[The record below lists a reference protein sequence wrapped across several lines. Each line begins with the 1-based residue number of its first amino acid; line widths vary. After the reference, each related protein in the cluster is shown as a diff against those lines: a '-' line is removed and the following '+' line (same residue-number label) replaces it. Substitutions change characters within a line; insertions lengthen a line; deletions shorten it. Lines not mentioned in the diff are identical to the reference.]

1 MVPSAAASYDRW
13 MTSTDP
19 TGAID
24 HTDPDARSVRV
35 RAQELAPVLGDLD
48 GNLRT
53 IEAAIRDAVADGVQL
68 LVLPELATSGYYLD
82 GPEAARAVTLPSDAP
97 VFADWAS
104 LLPED
109 TVVVVGFCE
118 RDGETI
124 HNSALVLGASGTL
137 GVYRKVHLWDEEQTV
152 FVAGRETQPVVETPI
167 GRLGVLVCY
176 DLEFPEVPRGLAL
189 RGADLLVVPTNW
201 PLVDR
206 PVGERAPEVVQ
217 AMAAAR
223 ASAIPIVCCDRSG
236 TEAGKPWTEGTT
248 IIPAEGWPVGA
259 KDARGRVDA
268 TVRIDRGA
276 TRIGPRNDVLA
287 DRRPELYGAV
297 TAEGSSDRHR

>member
-1 MVPSAAASYDRW
+1 MVLSAAASYDRW

-19 TGAID
+19 TGATD
-24 HTDPDARSVRV
+24 HADHVDPAPRSIRV
-35 RAQELAPVLGDLD
+35 RAHELAPVLGDLD

-53 IEAAIRDAVADGVQL
+53 IETAIRGAVADGVQL
-68 LVLPELATSGYYLD
+68 LVLPELATSGYYLG
-82 GPEAARAVTLPSDAP
+82 GPEAARAVALPSDAP
-97 VFADWAS
+97 VFSDWAS
-104 LLPED
+104 LLPD
-109 TVVVVGFCE
+109 DDGVVVVGFCE
-118 RDGETI
+118 LDGEEI
-124 HNSALVLGASGTL
+124 RNSALVLGAAGVL
-137 GVYRKVHLWDEEQTV
+137 GVYRKVHLWDEEQSV
-152 FVAGRETQPVVETPI
+152 FVAGRETQPVVETPL

-206 PVGERAPEVVQ
+206 PADERAPEVVQ

-236 TEAGKPWTEGTT
+236 TEDGKAWTEGTT
-248 IIPAEGWPVGA
+248 IIPADGWPVGA
-259 KDARGRVDA
+259 KDARGRVDG
-268 TVRIDRGA
+268 TVRLDRGS

-287 DRRPELYGAV
+287 DRRPELYGTL
-297 TAEGSSDRHR
+297 TAE

>member
-1 MVPSAAASYDRW
+1 MVPSARASYDRW
-13 MTSTDP
+13 MTTTDP
-19 TGAID
+19 TGATD
-24 HTDPDARSVRV
+24 HSDPDARSIRV

-68 LVLPELATSGYYLD
+68 LVLPELATSGYYL
-82 GPEAARAVTLPSDAP
+82 GSSEAARAVALPSDAS
-97 VFADWAS
+97 VFNDWAS

-109 TVVVVGFCE
+109 AVVVVGFCE
-118 RDGETI
+118 LDGEEI
-124 HNSALVLGASGTL
+124 RNSALVLGASGVL
-137 GVYRKVHLWDEEQTV
+137 GVYRKVHLWDEEQSV
-152 FVAGRETQPVVETPI
+152 FVAGRETQPVVETPL

-189 RGADLLVVPTNW
+189 RGADVLVVPTNW
-201 PLVDR
+201 PLVER
-206 PVGERAPEVVQ
+206 PDGERAPEVVQ

-236 TEAGKPWTEGTT
+236 TEAGNPWTEGTT
-248 IIPAEGWPVGA
+248 IIPADGWPVGG
-259 KDARGRVDA
+259 KDVRGRVDA

-297 TAEGSSDRHR
+297 TGERSSLG

>member
-1 MVPSAAASYDRW
+1 MVLAARASYDRW

-19 TGAID
+19 TGATD
-24 HTDPDARSVRV
+24 HSVPDTRSILI

-68 LVLPELATSGYYLD
+68 LVLPELATSGYYLG
-82 GPEAARAVTLPSDAP
+82 GPEAARAVALPSDAP
-97 VFADWAS
+97 VFSDWAS

-109 TVVVVGFCE
+109 AVLVVGFCE
-118 RDGETI
+118 LDGEEI
-124 HNSALVLGASGTL
+124 RNSALVLGAAGVL
-137 GVYRKVHLWDEEQTV
+137 GVYRKVHLWDEEQSV
-152 FVAGRETQPVVETPI
+152 FVAGREAQPVVETPL

-201 PLVDR
+201 PLVER
-206 PVGERAPEVVQ
+206 PDGERAPEVVQ

-236 TEAGKPWTEGTT
+236 TEDGKAWTEGTT
-248 IIPAEGWPVGA
+248 IIPADGWPVGG
-259 KDARGRVDA
+259 KDARGRVDG
-268 TVRIDRGA
+268 TVRLDRGA

-287 DRRPELYGAV
+287 DRRPELYGTL
-297 TAEGSSDRHR
+297 TAQ